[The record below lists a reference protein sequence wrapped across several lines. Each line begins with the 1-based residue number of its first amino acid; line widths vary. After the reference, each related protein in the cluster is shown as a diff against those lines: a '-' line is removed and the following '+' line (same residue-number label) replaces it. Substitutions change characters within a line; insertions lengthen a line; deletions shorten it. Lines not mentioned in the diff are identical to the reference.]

1 MPCMVRVRIMILVMH
16 SVNAFVI
23 FVLNLWSWYCC
34 CLSWWH
40 HRQVVDSGL
49 SPSGVPHRYWWA
61 WTPLG
66 TPKVALFVALK
77 SIAAQGNHV
86 YLNFFLRKVTRFG
99 TTDRNA
105 FRGWS
110 PMGSCTI
117 CLTISAAAH
126 CWCCRRGSR
135 MSSPMPAHVLP
146 QVQPYFMCSWLSSL
160 HGALNHVLCA
170 MAVCPSCA
178 SHSWSRLV
186 QVILLG
192 YEWMVLEIINNC
204 VKSFVLLSLGCCMH
218 RAAIII
224 V

>member
-1 MPCMVRVRIMILVMH
+1 MILLL
-16 SVNAFVI
+16 
-23 FVLNLWSWYCC
+23 FVLMASQASCWLWIVTIRCTTALLMGLNTSRYSKSSSFCC
-34 CLSWWH
+34 TQIDCCP
-40 HRQVVDSGL
+40 RQSCIPQFFL
-49 SPSGVPHRYWWA
+49 SP
-61 WTPLG
+61 
-66 TPKVALFVALK
+66 
-77 SIAAQGNHV
+77 IND
-86 YLNFFLRKVTRFG
+86 RKVIRFG

-126 CWCCRRGSR
+126 CWCCRSGSR

-146 QVQPYFMCSWLSSL
+146 HVQPYFMCSWLSSL

-204 VKSFVLLSLGCCMH
+204 VKSFVLSSLACCMH
-218 RAAIII
+218 RDTIII